1 MSEIYIPGSAGDD
14 LQKHPTFPVKEGLLT
29 ETEAP
34 ADDES
39 AEEQEDKVE
48 YLQTDIGE
56 TLLSSERDNTTDLDP
71 ADNAGGD
78 GSPSTEDGMIELDEQ
93 QRPAND
99 CWIIGGWVPRPQASA
114 SADHSFQPT

>member
-1 MSEIYIPGSAGDD
+1 MDCEAYSEIQKGTQYTAYVHAVSEIYIPGSAGDD

-39 AEEQEDKVE
+39 AGEHEDNVE

-56 TLLSSERDNTTDLDP
+56 TVLSSERDNTTDLDP
-71 ADNAGGD
+71 ADNSGG
-78 GSPSTEDGMIELDEQ
+78 
-93 QRPAND
+93 
-99 CWIIGGWVPRPQASA
+99 PRQSE
-114 SADHSFQPT
+114 H